1 MLRVM
6 DKVLKFW
13 FSCAY
18 TELSC
23 DGNLHKETVK
33 MRYLDGFGNYIFFSS
48 GLGTILE
55 REGLYYL
62 EQFKLF
68 YTSNKSG
75 IDIHID

>member
-1 MLRVM
+1 
-6 DKVLKFW
+6 
-13 FSCAY
+13 
-18 TELSC
+18 
-23 DGNLHKETVK
+23 
-33 MRYLDGFGNYIFFSS
+33 MRYLDDFGNHNFFSS